1 MRRKSRDLFNLV
13 KEKEIPEHI
22 AIIMDGNGRWAKK
35 KRLPRIAGHR
45 KGVEILRDVIET
57 ASELKVKHLTLYAFS
72 TENWKRPK
80 PEVDA
85 LMSLLV
91 EFFNKEIDEL
101 HMNKVKIQAIG
112 DISKLPEKAKA
123 ATIQAINKTKENNG
137 LQLNIA
143 INYGGRAEIVRA
155 IKAMIQDVHSGNLS
169 IDSID
174 QDLISD
180 YLYTK
185 GIPDPDML
193 IRTSGEYRISNFL
206 LYQIAYTEFVF
217 TSSDVLWPEF
227 NRERFLESILEFQGR
242 KRRYG
247 GLSSKGTNK
256 MLRDRLIYGFIGV
269 CLLVLVLYIGGWL
282 FKLSVLLLALLASS
296 EMYKAFQKGRETS

>member
-45 KGVEILRDVIET
+45 KGVEILRDVIKT

-247 GLSSKGTNK
+247 GLSSKGDK
-256 MLRDRLIYGFIGV
+256 
-269 CLLVLVLYIGGWL
+269 
-282 FKLSVLLLALLASS
+282 
-296 EMYKAFQKGRETS
+296 

>member
-123 ATIQAINKTKENNG
+123 AIIQAINKTKENNG

-247 GLSSKGTNK
+247 GLSSKGDK
-256 MLRDRLIYGFIGV
+256 
-269 CLLVLVLYIGGWL
+269 
-282 FKLSVLLLALLASS
+282 
-296 EMYKAFQKGRETS
+296 

>member
-123 ATIQAINKTKENNG
+123 STIQAINKTKENNG

-247 GLSSKGTNK
+247 GLSSKGDK
-256 MLRDRLIYGFIGV
+256 
-269 CLLVLVLYIGGWL
+269 
-282 FKLSVLLLALLASS
+282 
-296 EMYKAFQKGRETS
+296 